1 MLVVLI
7 LHAISLITLTGRFWI
22 NFSPEKMGIPFC
34 EALLSNV
41 ALLYFA
47 RTFYVFIVPSGGL
60 TLASSQPPTQSLTP
74 SRSVPMGR
82 GEKIGRTT
90 VRKLGYRD
98 THSFIDRK
106 GEKTPRETKEIAH
119 HILQADLHPVSLQ
132 TTTPLEAQIPLLPQF
147 LLLST
152 LSYCME

>member
-7 LHAISLITLTGRFWI
+7 LHVISLITLTGRFWI

-41 ALLYFA
+41 SLLYFA
-47 RTFYVFIVPSGGL
+47 RTFYVLIVPSGGL

-82 GEKIGRTT
+82 GEKIRRTA

-98 THSFIDRK
+98 KDSFIDTGRVK
-106 GEKTPRETKEIAH
+106 KPQEKQRVLLTTSHRQTYARS
-119 HILQADLHPVSLQ
+119 VSKQ
-132 TTTPLEAQIPLLPQF
+132 
-147 LLLST
+147 
-152 LSYCME
+152 